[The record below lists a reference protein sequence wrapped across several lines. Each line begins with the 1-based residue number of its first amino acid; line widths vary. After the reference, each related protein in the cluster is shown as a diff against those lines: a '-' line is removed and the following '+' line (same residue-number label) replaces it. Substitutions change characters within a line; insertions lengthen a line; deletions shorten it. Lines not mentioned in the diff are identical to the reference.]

1 MLWRVRRIL
10 PALWAGLLLG
20 IAAIA
25 APAAFANLASADA
38 GRVVGYS
45 LAREAWVSLLLAAL
59 LLVPD
64 RVRGTPGRADALL
77 LWGTVACTLL
87 GYFAVQPLMVAAR
100 AGQGRVELRPAAPDQ
115 HRVLRRQDHAGA
127 GSGLADRR
135 RPQSTAFFLML
146 VTRGLARLISPPA
159 VTRWLPKTLTFL
171 ICGR

>member
-1 MLWRVRRIL
+1 MLWRVRRML

-100 AGQGRVELRPAAPDQ
+100 AGQGALSFGQLHLISTVFYGAKT
-115 HRVLRRQDHAGA
+115 VLV
-127 GSGLADRR
+127 LALAWRMADDLSR
-135 RPQSTAFFLML
+135 RPS
-146 VTRGLARLISPPA
+146 S
-159 VTRWLPKTLTFL
+159 
-171 ICGR
+171 

>member
-1 MLWRVRRIL
+1 MLWRVRRML
-10 PALWAGLLLG
+10 PALWAGLLLA

-25 APAAFANLASADA
+25 APAAFSTLTSADA
-38 GRVVGYS
+38 GRVFGYS

-100 AGQGRVELRPAAPDQ
+100 AGHGALSFGQLHLISTVLYGAKTVLVLGLAWRTAGDLSRRPA
-115 HRVLRRQDHAGA
+115 
-127 GSGLADRR
+127 S
-135 RPQSTAFFLML
+135 
-146 VTRGLARLISPPA
+146 
-159 VTRWLPKTLTFL
+159 
-171 ICGR
+171 